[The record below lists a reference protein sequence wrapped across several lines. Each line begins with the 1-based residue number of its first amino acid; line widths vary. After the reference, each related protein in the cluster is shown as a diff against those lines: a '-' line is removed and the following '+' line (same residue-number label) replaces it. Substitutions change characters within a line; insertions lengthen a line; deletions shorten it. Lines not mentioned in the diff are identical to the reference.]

1 MGRGGAENL
10 LAAGGPEV
18 PGLQGRALRAWP
30 VLPTFVQAASEV
42 TPQPPPLLV
51 VVASVWGGTVW
62 RGTWCP
68 TPPLANGTSR
78 SMASAQGCLRARLP
92 RQQGGVAWGLACV
105 RGT

>member
-30 VLPTFVQAASEV
+30 VLPTFVHAASEA
-42 TPQPPPLLV
+42 TPQPPPRLV
-51 VVASVWGGTVW
+51 VVASGGELS
-62 RGTWCP
+62 GGGPGAP

-105 RGT
+105 WGT